1 VQSMERNLWFSQ
13 RNLLNTVRELF
24 EKVSD
29 QRSRASRIPLPDAL
43 MSVLAMFMLKIPSLL
58 QLSNNLR
65 DSTISSNLR
74 SIFGIETAASDD
86 QLRNIIDPIGCSQF
100 HPIFSAIHKELRKM
114 NSLLDF
120 KIFGKYLL
128 LAVDGTQIFQ
138 SKRLSSDTTQVK
150 NHSNG
155 ETSYSVSLLSGCI
168 VSPRRSTVFPVA
180 PEPIQ
185 KADGMTKNDCETNA
199 FYRFYT
205 SLRKGHGKTKFCLL
219 LDSLF
224 SKTPTLSLIA
234 ANQDFYIA
242 ACKEGDH
249 EYLFKTT
256 LPLLDKIDS
265 FIWRSYEDRIKGE
278 SVKIRFMNGVKLF
291 KDINSVVCSFI
302 EMIVTRKNGT
312 KTRFTWVTNI
322 IVNEHNALEICTC
335 GRTRWR
341 IENETFNTLK
351 NHSYNLEHNYGLGKT
366 NLRAN
371 LGILMMLAFLLD
383 QLQEFGDDLF
393 KKALKSKSTRGQF
406 WCAVREIFTVGL
418 VSSYDVILNL
428 IAKSSGENVINWDDI
443 VSASGCNSS

>member
-1 VQSMERNLWFSQ
+1 MERNLWFSQ
-13 RNLLNTVRELF
+13 SNLLAVVRGLF
-24 EKVSD
+24 GKVSD

-74 SIFGIETAASDD
+74 SIFGIETAVSDD
-86 QLRNIIDPIGCSQF
+86 QLRNIIDPIGCQEF
-100 HPIFSAIHKELRKM
+100 QPIFSSIHKRLRKM
-114 NSLLDF
+114 SSLLDF
-120 KIFGKYLL
+120 KIFGKHLL

-138 SKRLSSDTTQVK
+138 SKKLSSGTTQVK

-168 VSPRRSTVFPVA
+168 VSPKRSIVFPVA

-185 KADGMTKNDCETNA
+185 KSDGMTKNDCETNA

-205 SLRKGHGKTKFCLL
+205 SLRKEHGKTTFCFL

-224 SKTPTLSLIA
+224 SKTPTLSAIT
-234 ANQDFYIA
+234 ANHDFYIA

-249 EYLFKTT
+249 EFLFKSTI
-256 LPLLDKIDS
+256 PLLENINS
-265 FIWRSYEDRIKGE
+265 FMWRFYEDKAKGE
-278 SVKIRFMNGVKLF
+278 NIQIRFMNGVKLF

-302 EMIVTRKNGT
+302 EMVVTRKNGS

-322 IVNEHNALEICTC
+322 LVNEHNALEICTC

-406 WCAVREIFTVGL
+406 WSAIREIFTVGL
-418 VSSYDVILNL
+418 ASSYDVILNL
-428 IAKSSGENVINWDDI
+428 IAKSSKENVINWDDI
-443 VSASGCNSS
+443 MSASGCNSS